1 MRTIFLQSFN
11 RQLQNTTDKKLAI
24 AVLSAIQIVKV
35 STKPESIPNLRK
47 LKGHKQAYRIRIGRF
62 RIGLFIDGDLAIF
75 AAIAHRKDF
84 YQRFP

>member
-11 RQLQNTTDKKLAI
+11 KQLQNTTDKKLAI
-24 AVLSAIQIVKV
+24 SILKLIRIIKATS
-35 STKPESIPNLRK
+35 KPEFIPNLKK

-75 AAIAHRKDF
+75 AAIAPRKDF
-84 YQRFP
+84 YKGFP